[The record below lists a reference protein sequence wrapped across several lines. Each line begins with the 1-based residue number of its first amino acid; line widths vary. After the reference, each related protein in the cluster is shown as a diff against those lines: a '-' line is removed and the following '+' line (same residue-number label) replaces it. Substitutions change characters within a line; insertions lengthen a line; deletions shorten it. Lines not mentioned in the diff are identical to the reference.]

1 MVRCEEAHL
10 KTSSDESL
18 LLQGPIGL
26 GSGEEDVLQTE
37 KAESEG
43 EAEYTEETVIPVPSE
58 TTTEGSSRDSS
69 ANCFSLVR
77 TVKPEPE
84 LPLPPNGQ
92 SEGLLECQDSSSTS
106 DGIPEASRPPVDSAS
121 LPRKLK
127 ISPTAINEGSQCPPP
142 VPASETSLPCS
153 SSPQVSTT
161 TPVLPYVVPL
171 GSAGTVGN
179 TGTSGGRP
187 WACNAPRL
195 PMVSIAGETRG
206 PALGSVGCFISS
218 VFLGTN
224 SHTPI
229 LPGGAAVASSALPGA
244 VGQRF
249 SGLGG
254 PSLLPSAFSLGA
266 SSSSLSSWPQH
277 HKQQQQQAMYLRP
290 HLVPPAS
297 ARPAGNMPV
306 ILTALRRHLRS
317 LIRIMYN
324 KQHGKSQAT
333 SSPVHDANAFQKDPD
348 AALYARETVTGS
360 GASVGLSEEQTSAP
374 CCLKSVINGS
384 QSEYAQCS
392 GAVEMHEILSTY
404 KHKPQYGSLMAAS
417 KQGNGTRRSSTT
429 NPQLLQASPQDRTTE
444 SQEDSTE
451 VATVSGTAR
460 RGTATVQ
467 LAGSS
472 RESSLLHLGTP
483 DGAAESWEG
492 QQYFHEEHLD
502 ACSLSELSEYLQI
515 FSSFL
520 SLSLSEVSR
529 QEPATLQHVR
539 LQLLLLRNSHQQ
551 QPTRLRQAK
560 HILQRWPPLLQSSTI
575 GGPDGDDEATSLNG
589 CPETSISPV
598 NVCLRNTAAAAGASR
613 TSMLFSSTNLFF
625 LSSFSSP
632 PSSHV
637 DTDVPSI
644 TTSAMSGEKATNG
657 CSVSTGQ
664 CEAGPEQTAVRNA
677 GFPSSSVDAFSVDG
691 PPTSSSNS
699 ANVGTPT
706 AVAECPLQ
714 PPLPNTFVA
723 TATNDNPGG
732 APGLPPSKDKLALP
746 WNSDGTGTSGV
757 SAPPAAGLRLS
768 PVSGTAIGIRL
779 HNLIGGTPL
788 GLSNTLSLSG
798 SSGGGAIHQSTEAPT
813 GSPVTA
819 NSCCAVGALLEG
831 GSASLALSPGSLE
844 WIRDGKGTTRERP
857 GDLLPADGG
866 LGGRRQCSSRRASD
880 RGAKGK
886 AGEATED
893 CSRSG
898 SRTSKETNRKAG
910 SAVTPIPQVTIGLA
924 GPPGGA
930 FNLAKSNNQEFILP
944 KSDFSASRVARLS
957 RRAMELPYV
966 HGVRFEAANF
976 AWVAQMR
983 GEARRF
989 LVKKHGFVKSRLCAI
1004 EKIEMWRAALSPEA
1018 LASELKAEQDV
1029 LAMVPNM
1036 CPEDA
1041 DPDAMQAVEESL
1053 RLKFQRG
1060 TIMSCRSSGGASL
1073 GLKRQRNFCLDSE
1086 RDTSKANRSHDTF
1099 SDQLLVQHQQVMTAQ
1114 QLITQ
1119 PSAQADG
1126 QRHQFQIPQSHLVQS
1141 SQQQLVDNSQ
1151 QHLLTQEHLF
1161 RAIASPASN
1170 TNPTGGRDTPEQPQ
1184 QQQVLLPLEGFR
1196 TRGQQQQL
1204 LSHHFP
1210 SGISTLPA
1218 IRLQQHTVGAS
1229 SQQARPAPE

>member
-1 MVRCEEAHL
+1 MWGSTTSPPHWRHSVEGSAPIGCEEAHL

-657 CSVSTGQ
+657 CSVSTGKNM
-664 CEAGPEQTAVRNA
+664 R
-677 GFPSSSVDAFSVDG
+677 
-691 PPTSSSNS
+691 
-699 ANVGTPT
+699 
-706 AVAECPLQ
+706 
-714 PPLPNTFVA
+714 
-723 TATNDNPGG
+723 
-732 APGLPPSKDKLALP
+732 
-746 WNSDGTGTSGV
+746 
-757 SAPPAAGLRLS
+757 
-768 PVSGTAIGIRL
+768 VSGCCNCLLSLDADAEPFVCNFAHRAMR
-779 HNLIGGTPL
+779 GGT
-788 GLSNTLSLSG
+788 
-798 SSGGGAIHQSTEAPT
+798 
-813 GSPVTA
+813 
-819 NSCCAVGALLEG
+819 
-831 GSASLALSPGSLE
+831 
-844 WIRDGKGTTRERP
+844 
-857 GDLLPADGG
+857 
-866 LGGRRQCSSRRASD
+866 
-880 RGAKGK
+880 
-886 AGEATED
+886 
-893 CSRSG
+893 
-898 SRTSKETNRKAG
+898 
-910 SAVTPIPQVTIGLA
+910 
-924 GPPGGA
+924 
-930 FNLAKSNNQEFILP
+930 
-944 KSDFSASRVARLS
+944 
-957 RRAMELPYV
+957 
-966 HGVRFEAANF
+966 
-976 AWVAQMR
+976 
-983 GEARRF
+983 
-989 LVKKHGFVKSRLCAI
+989 
-1004 EKIEMWRAALSPEA
+1004 
-1018 LASELKAEQDV
+1018 
-1029 LAMVPNM
+1029 
-1036 CPEDA
+1036 
-1041 DPDAMQAVEESL
+1041 
-1053 RLKFQRG
+1053 
-1060 TIMSCRSSGGASL
+1060 
-1073 GLKRQRNFCLDSE
+1073 
-1086 RDTSKANRSHDTF
+1086 
-1099 SDQLLVQHQQVMTAQ
+1099 
-1114 QLITQ
+1114 
-1119 PSAQADG
+1119 
-1126 QRHQFQIPQSHLVQS
+1126 
-1141 SQQQLVDNSQ
+1141 
-1151 QHLLTQEHLF
+1151 
-1161 RAIASPASN
+1161 
-1170 TNPTGGRDTPEQPQ
+1170 
-1184 QQQVLLPLEGFR
+1184 
-1196 TRGQQQQL
+1196 
-1204 LSHHFP
+1204 
-1210 SGISTLPA
+1210 
-1218 IRLQQHTVGAS
+1218 
-1229 SQQARPAPE
+1229 